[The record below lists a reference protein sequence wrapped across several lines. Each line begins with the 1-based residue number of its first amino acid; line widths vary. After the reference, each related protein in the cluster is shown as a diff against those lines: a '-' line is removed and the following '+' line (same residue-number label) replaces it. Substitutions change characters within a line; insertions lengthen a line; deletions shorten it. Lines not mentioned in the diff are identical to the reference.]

1 MSLSEAMDFDYLH
14 IWELPCYFIHDMV
27 RVAFVKE
34 VPFFIPFDS
43 ADYRYIIY
51 IIYPNPSRKVLLCYR
66 TFPFFRIRKVPLS
79 IEITPFDLS
88 VFVGLIHR
96 EPSDSSTNVLLK
108 QIV

>member
-1 MSLSEAMDFDYLH
+1 MLQNVS
-14 IWELPCYFIHDMV
+14 I
-27 RVAFVKE
+27 
-34 VPFFIPFDS
+34 
-43 ADYRYIIY
+43 
-51 IIYPNPSRKVLLCYR
+51 
-66 TFPFFRIRKVPLS
+66 FRIRKVPLS